1 MSKSSYT
8 LNSVR
13 ETKEKSLD
21 ALLAVVLPGGI
32 CLLSYRYC
40 LLSKLHRSRVPP
52 SQQPFLGWKYNY
64 HPFLIT
70 YLARV
75 ICCCCNLLAG
85 LQSAVQLQL
94 PSSARLWQIWRVDSP
109 CRLPWHPL
117 NTGALVHPFAKIC
130 KLQVMLTLGSLHS
143 LLSRGTQLGC
153 WNSYVPGKKILKDDF
168 MAFSELVE
176 PLHFTPWTRA
186 GRAMQQSS
194 LLIASVF
201 PPVIIVLFAKPNE
214 ELAGWNTRGAK
225 QVLPFAR
232 TYCYMPI
239 AIIILICPW
248 AALRSAFKIHISLKL
263 LHRVFTSSMC
273 MERIQQLWSA
283 SQIHLLK
290 QCVYGVFCK
299 WTIK

>member
-32 CLLSYRYC
+32 CLLSYRCC

-117 NTGALVHPFAKIC
+117 NTGALVHPFAKTC

-153 WNSYVPGKKILKDDF
+153 WNSYVPGKKDIEGWLHGLLWAGGAI
-168 MAFSELVE
+168 AFHSLDTCRKGHAAELFAHSL
-176 PLHFTPWTRA
+176 PLPPSNYSLVCQAKWRA
-186 GRAMQQSS
+186 GR
-194 LLIASVF
+194 V
-201 PPVIIVLFAKPNE
+201 KYT
-214 ELAGWNTRGAK
+214 W
-225 QVLPFAR
+225 
-232 TYCYMPI
+232 C
-239 AIIILICPW
+239 
-248 AALRSAFKIHISLKL
+248 
-263 LHRVFTSSMC
+263 
-273 MERIQQLWSA
+273 
-283 SQIHLLK
+283 
-290 QCVYGVFCK
+290 
-299 WTIK
+299 